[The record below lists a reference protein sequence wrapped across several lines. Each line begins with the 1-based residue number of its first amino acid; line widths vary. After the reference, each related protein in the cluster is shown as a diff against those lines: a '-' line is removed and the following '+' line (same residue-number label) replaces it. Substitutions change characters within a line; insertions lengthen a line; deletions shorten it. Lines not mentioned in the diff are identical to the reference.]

1 MFTHDRKVH
10 DDRKGKVEVPEGER
24 LKDKKTGRLQRS
36 KYIIMNVQEFLD
48 MTIRLVWKTERRK
61 KHETELC
68 INLY

>member
-36 KYIIMNVQEFLD
+36 KYIIMSVQEFLG
-48 MTIRLVWKTERRK
+48 MTIRLVW
-61 KHETELC
+61 
-68 INLY
+68 